1 MLSRFRASRPSPAIL
16 VAVVALVA
24 AVAGT
29 AIADPVASTSAIN
42 KKKVKKIATKQINK
56 LAPSLSVAEAET
68 ANTANNANTLD
79 GLESGAFYQGN
90 CPTGN
95 RFVAGWCIESANL
108 AAATASTAS
117 DDCIDEGKS
126 LPSIEL
132 LLELRSFLGITLD
145 ASGEWTNER
154 SRDAANV
161 PTQTTVQDDGNLSIE
176 PITGTNA
183 YRCMSIATRG

>member
-1 MLSRFRASRPSPAIL
+1 

-29 AIADPVASTSAIN
+29 AVADPVASTSAIN

-56 LAPSLSVAEAET
+56 LAPGLSVAEAET
-68 ANTANNANTLD
+68 ANSANTANSADSANNANMLD
-79 GLESGAFYQGN
+79 GLESGAFYQGT

-95 RFVAGWCIESANL
+95 RFVAGWCIESAKR
-108 AAATASTAS
+108 AAATASAAS

-154 SRDAANV
+154 SRNAANE
-161 PTQTTVQDDGNLSIE
+161 PTQTTVEDDGNLSIE
-176 PITGTNA
+176 PITDTNE
-183 YRCMSIATRG
+183 YRCMSIATRA